1 MKLELD
7 NLMGEF
13 RKAKD
18 SIGKGALVLLTALS
32 VVSLSQVQAFAAAD
46 KQALTLVP
54 NTPPVLFWPAQGGKG
69 QTVVLCLHEL
79 GMHAGIFDDLASR
92 LAQKGMDVYS
102 LDLRGFGGWQKIAGK
117 ESRMDIVR
125 SLKDVKDHL
134 LALKNERYKDKPGT
148 KIFLLGEAMGG
159 AIALEA
165 QSLFPELI
173 DGTISSN
180 PGGEHFKTL
189 RNYSKV
195 GGHFIAHANKD
206 FGMAKSL
213 IQEATPRA
221 EVRQFIENDPGVR
234 LDLTAREL
242 MSCQFYMY
250 KTRRFA
256 RAIKEDPVLIVQGLK
271 DGESRPI
278 GAERV
283 YKSLATKD
291 KKFIEVA
298 EGDHYVYEDKQV
310 NDKVFADTVSWLAE
324 HGGATM

>member
-18 SIGKGALVLLTALS
+18 SISKGALVLLTALS

-271 DGESRPI
+271 DGESKPI

>member
-1 MKLELD
+1 MKQELD
-7 NLMGEF
+7 NLKGEF
-13 RKAKD
+13 RKAAEACKV
-18 SIGKGALVLLTALS
+18 SLLLLTALS
-32 VVSLSQVQAFAAAD
+32 VFGLSQVQAFAAVD
-46 KQALTLVP
+46 KQTLTLVP
-54 NTPPVLFWPAQGGKG
+54 NTPPVLFWPATSGKG
-69 QTVVLCLHEL
+69 QSVVLCLHEL
-79 GMHAGIFDDLASR
+79 GMHAGIFDDLAGR

-102 LDLRGFGGWQKIAGK
+102 LDLRGFGGWQKIPGK
-117 ESRMDIVR
+117 DSRMDIVR

-134 LALKNERYKDKPGT
+134 LALKERYKDKPGT

-189 RNYSKV
+189 RNYTKV

-213 IQEATPRA
+213 IQEATPRV

-271 DGESRPI
+271 DGESKPL

-298 EGDHYVYEDKQV
+298 DGDHYVYEDKQV

-324 HGGATM
+324 HGGSTM

>member
-7 NLMGEF
+7 NLKGAF
-13 RKAKD
+13 RKAGG
-18 SIGKGALVLLTALS
+18 SFRKGVLVLLTALS
-32 VVSLSQVQAFAAAD
+32 VFSLTQVQAFAAGD
-46 KQALTLVP
+46 KQTLTLVP

-69 QTVVLCLHEL
+69 QSAVLCLHEL

-134 LALKNERYKDKPGT
+134 LALKERYKDKPGT

-189 RNYSKV
+189 RNYTKV
-195 GGHFIAHANKD
+195 GGHFITNANKD

-213 IQEATPRA
+213 IQEATPRV
-221 EVRQFIENDPGVR
+221 EVRQFIENDPGMR

-271 DGESRPI
+271 DGESKPV